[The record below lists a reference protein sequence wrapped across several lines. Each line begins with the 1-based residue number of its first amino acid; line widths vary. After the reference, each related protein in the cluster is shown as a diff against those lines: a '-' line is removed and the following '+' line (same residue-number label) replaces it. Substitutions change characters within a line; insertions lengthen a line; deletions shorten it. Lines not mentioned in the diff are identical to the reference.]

1 MLIQCRPKVAEE
13 EFASFRKLSGRNL
26 CPSLAKSGFPFFPFS
41 LCRKAPAMKT
51 IRMGC
56 LPAKGCRGRSSL
68 SGKLSGSQSLSV
80 SQAPVLEEERGR
92 RCKKAHLIIIG
103 LWMRKK
109 VVSLSRF
116 RRTPIRIKR
125 PHFLIM
131 GYLNL
136 RLPPRKGRLF
146 CDQKSQNRNPN
157 RYKFR
162 SIFPRKST
170 TKSSSF
176 CTRFSKHAC
185 KLRANFRFLHEK
197 RSYVIL

>member
-1 MLIQCRPKVAEE
+1 MAATFVRPRLKVGCRFPAR
-13 EFASFRKLSGRNL
+13 SLSQSTGNEND
-26 CPSLAKSGFPFFPFS
+26 SDG
-41 LCRKAPAMKT
+41 
-51 IRMGC
+51 
-56 LPAKGCRGRSSL
+56 LPACQRLRVSFVP
-68 SGKLSGSQSLSV
+68 SGEVLVPQPLSV

>member
-1 MLIQCRPKVAEE
+1 
-13 EFASFRKLSGRNL
+13 
-26 CPSLAKSGFPFFPFS
+26 
-41 LCRKAPAMKT
+41 MKT

-56 LPAKGCRGRSSL
+56 LPAKGCGSALSPVGKFWSRSLCQSVRLQSWKRRGEGGAR
-68 SGKLSGSQSLSV
+68 K
-80 SQAPVLEEERGR
+80 RTF
-92 RCKKAHLIIIG
+92 IIIG

-116 RRTPIRIKR
+116 RRTPIRIKH